1 MIRKRIL
8 MLVDRRGWAYD
19 TAAKYISVRLSDE
32 FEFQIAYVRENPD
45 LSAWEF
51 DLLYVFFWGETYHH
65 RFGIPPE
72 KTVKEISSHRWA
84 NEESYGLL
92 TPHQMVQRYLS
103 DAGTLTATSKR
114 LQAMFDPIRPIHWCP
129 NGFEPRLF
137 TPPDSRTG
145 PLKIGWAGN
154 RKDRCKGLIDILEPA
169 ADRDFELVI
178 AGGDLDAE
186 AMACFYRNIDVL
198 CIASTAEGE
207 PLTLVEGMAAGVFPV
222 AVDVGIV
229 PELVRHRENG
239 LIIERRPSAFRAA
252 FQWCRLNVDRVRA
265 AGFSNARYMA
275 STRGWDEVAPHWRR
289 ALRAGLGKLP
299 TKSATTSRS
308 VEKPSDDMSHPKNAE
323 SGHAS
328 TAAASMKEL
337 KSGYFDHLKA
347 MNPAGAQEATY
358 QASLFYYHGEL
369 DPLLPDSRQARCLD
383 IGCGF
388 GHLPRFLLERG
399 FNRVGGIEIDARLH
413 AEAQGYVGHR
423 MEFLE
428 LGDAIPFLERQSD
441 SFDFVTLFDV
451 IEHFTLDDGVALS
464 RRILKSLR
472 PGGRVVMRTPNMA
485 NIFGSYSRHM
495 DLTHQIGFT
504 EQSLSQLLRLAGFS
518 EVGVHVPQW
527 DPKHPLTRGL
537 AESAEFHRRLFG
549 LQDRST
555 PRSFEKNIVVW
566 ARR

>member
-1 MIRKRIL
+1 
-8 MLVDRRGWAYD
+8 
-19 TAAKYISVRLSDE
+19 
-32 FEFQIAYVRENPD
+32 
-45 LSAWEF
+45 
-51 DLLYVFFWGETYHH
+51 
-65 RFGIPPE
+65 
-72 KTVKEISSHRWA
+72 
-84 NEESYGLL
+84 
-92 TPHQMVQRYLS
+92 
-103 DAGTLTATSKR
+103 
-114 LQAMFDPIRPIHWCP
+114 LQ
-129 NGFEPRLF
+129 
-137 TPPDSRTG
+137 
-145 PLKIGWAGN
+145 
-154 RKDRCKGLIDILEPA
+154 DILEPA
-169 ADRDFELVI
+169 AGEDFELLI
-178 AGGDLDAE
+178 AGGDLDTK
-186 AMACFYRNIDVL
+186 AMARFYRSIDVL

-207 PLTLVEGMAAGVFPV
+207 PLTLIEGMAAGVFPV

-239 LIIERRPSAFRAA
+239 LIIERKPSAFRAA
-252 FQWCRLNVDRVRA
+252 FQWCRLNPDKVRS
-265 AGFSNARYMA
+265 AGASNARSMA
-275 STRGWDEVAPHWRR
+275 SIRGWDNVAPHWREV
-289 ALRAGLGKLP
+289 LRAAWETLS
-299 TKSATTSRS
+299 TKSHPPFTPS
-308 VEKPSDDMSHPKNAE
+308 VDKPSDTMSNPKVAE

-358 QASLFYYHGEL
+358 QASLFYYRGEL
-369 DPLLPDSRQARCLD
+369 DPLLPESRQARCLD

-399 FNRVGGIEIDARLH
+399 FRRVGGIEIDARLH
-413 AEAQGYVGHR
+413 AEAKTYVGER

-428 LGDAIPFLERQSD
+428 LGDAIPFLEDKND
-441 SFDFVTLFDV
+441 SFDFITLFDV

-464 RRILKSLR
+464 RGILKSLR
-472 PGGRVVMRTPNMA
+472 PGGRVIMRTPNMA

-504 EQSLSQLLRLAGFS
+504 EQSLSQMLRLAGFS
-518 EVGVHVPQW
+518 DVGVHVPQW

-537 AESAEFHRRLFG
+537 TESADFHRRLFG